1 MQQLHLILLQLNIIP
16 ITSHL
21 HTRFIKNLLATI
33 AVFLAFSGTAQTI
46 TKKTDLGLIAGNI
59 LSPDGKA
66 TSFASVTLQVMN
78 DTSLMRNTIADKDGS
93 FEFSSVKFGMYRIII
108 KAVGF
113 ANFSLDSIHIRADR
127 YDFNLGDLKLNY
139 TSSALEEVIVYA
151 EKPLIENKDGKITYN
166 VGESALSA
174 GATTSELLR
183 NMPLVSNDPNG
194 KILLR
199 GKEPKILID
208 DKPTDLTADQL
219 KDLLES
225 LPGSSIEKI
234 ELMTNPPQQFATEAG
249 GVINIVTK
257 KGKVGLTGRVN
268 VNGGTRGEG
277 NVGVNLS
284 YRSKKFSFNGNF
296 GIGGSSIGGNN
307 YSRRSN
313 FYTDST
319 NFFNTDGNFQNKN
332 IRPNLRTQIDYEIN
346 KQKSINI
353 VYQGNMNFFD
363 NFSTT
368 QFTNINKD
376 QQPYR
381 ISTRNNGS
389 DGTGYSHGL
398 TFTYTLKGKKNITEV
413 LRIIATGNLGK
424 NENDRDFFQQ
434 FLNAGFIPYSDSTQN
449 QFFDNF
455 NKTWSL
461 RINYDKPLKWN
472 KSMLSGGLL
481 YQKGNFHNTLNTSF
495 FRKSDSLYIPNDMLS
510 NDFYFYQN
518 IFTARAGIS
527 INFKKE
533 WRLTTGVQAEH
544 TEMQFDF
551 VKGNSQNAA
560 NNYWNVL
567 PNITLRKEF
576 SKAFNSSLV
585 YRASIRRPGIGELNP
600 NVDYSDPYNLR
611 FGNPYLQPQ
620 LADNFDWNFSFF
632 KGKYYINTSLG
643 YNKVKSVFNTIR
655 TLVNG
660 GTTQIT
666 WENIGSRNEYEVS
679 IWGGYTFSKTF
690 RINTSAGY
698 TFNQYS
704 DREKELYKYRDG
716 GSFYTSFNYTFT
728 PTNVL
733 TFEGNARF
741 SSFASPQGNS
751 RSNLNM
757 NIGVQRR
764 FMNRRLAVSFNI
776 IDPFRV
782 QQFTTYTYG
791 SNFTVESFNSTNTR
805 NFRLAISYQ
814 LNKLVKSKLSDKDKQ
829 AALKK
834 IQQKVK

>member
-1 MQQLHLILLQLNIIP
+1 MLQLNFIP
-16 ITSHL
+16 INSCL
-21 HTRFIKNLLATI
+21 HTRFSSILLI
-33 AVFLAFSGTAQTI
+33 ILAVSHFFSGSAQTVN
-46 TKKTDLGLIAGNI
+46 KKTDLGLIAGNVI
-59 LSPDGKA
+59 SPAGKA
-66 TSFASVTLQVMN
+66 ASFASVTLQLRN
-78 DTSLMRNTIADKDGS
+78 DTALIRRTIADKDGS

-113 ANFSLDSIHIRADR
+113 ANYSLDSINVRADR
-127 YDFNLGDLKLNY
+127 YDFNLGDIKLSY
-139 TSSALEEVIVYA
+139 TSDSLEEVIVYA
-151 EKPLIENKDGKITYN
+151 EKPLIENKDGRITYN

-208 DKPTDLTADQL
+208 DKPTDLTAEQL

-268 VNGGTRGEG
+268 INGGTRGEG
-277 NVGVNLS
+277 NIGVNLS
-284 YRSKKFSFNGNF
+284 YRSKKFSFNGNI
-296 GIGGSSIGGNN
+296 GIGGSSIGGDN

-319 NFFNTDGNFQNKN
+319 NFFNTDGSFLNKN

-346 KQKSINI
+346 KLKSINI

-363 NFSTT
+363 NYSTT
-368 QFTNINKD
+368 QFTNINKE

-381 ISTRNNGS
+381 ISTRSNGS

-398 TFTYTLKGKKNITEV
+398 TFTYTLKGKKNIAEI

-434 FLNAGFIPYSDSTQN
+434 FLNAGFVPYSDSTQN

-461 RINYDKPLKWN
+461 RVNYDKPLQWN
-472 KSMLSGGLL
+472 KSMLSAGLL

-495 FRKSDSLYIPNDMLS
+495 FRKSDSLYIPNDLLS
-510 NDFYFYQN
+510 NDFYFDQN
-518 IFTARAGIS
+518 IFTARVGIS

-533 WRLTTGVQAEH
+533 WRLTTGIQAEH
-544 TEMQFDF
+544 TEMQFEF
-551 VKGNSQNAA
+551 IKGNTQNAT

-643 YNKVKSVFNTIR
+643 YNRVKSVFNTIR

-741 SSFASPQGNS
+741 SSFANPQGKS

-814 LNKLVKSKLSDKDKQ
+814 LNKLVKSKLSEKDKQ

-834 IQQKVK
+834 ISKK